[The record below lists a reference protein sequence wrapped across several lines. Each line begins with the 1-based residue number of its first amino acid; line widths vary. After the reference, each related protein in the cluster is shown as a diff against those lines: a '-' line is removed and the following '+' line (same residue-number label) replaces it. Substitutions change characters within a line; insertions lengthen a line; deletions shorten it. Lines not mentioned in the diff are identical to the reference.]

1 MTPLCFGRR
10 EGKNANMKGREEEG
24 EVIGKSRRREQ
35 TQENG
40 KKERRE
46 ERKKEVEEWE
56 KDR

>member
-1 MTPLCFGRR
+1 
-10 EGKNANMKGREEEG
+10 MKGREEEG

-46 ERKKEVEEWE
+46 GRKKEVEEWE